1 MGGLSD
7 AKAYATV
14 AVSDLPRAISFYRDT
29 LGLDEVESVPHV
41 VTTFACGGT
50 RVEVY
55 ESQFAGSNKATAISF
70 EVNDLEAVMA
80 DLRQKGVTF
89 EEYDQPGIKTVNGI
103 AEAMGIRSSWIK
115 DPDGNI
121 LALGEFS
128 RPG

>member
-14 AVSDLPRAISFYRDT
+14 AVSDLPRAIAFYRDA
-29 LGLDEVESVPHV
+29 LGLEEIESVPHV
-41 VTTFACGGT
+41 VTTLACGGT

-70 EVNDLEAVMA
+70 EVSDLDAVMA

-89 EEYDQPGIKTVNGI
+89 EEYDQPGIKTENGI
-103 AEAMGIRSSWIK
+103 ATADGIRSAWAK

-121 LALGEFS
+121 LAIGEFS
-128 RPG
+128 RRE